1 MNTHDTPHPPLAS
14 PRPIPRIWALI
25 PCAGSGAR
33 AGTDGPKQYQIVA
46 GQPVVLH
53 TLAAFAAV
61 PRLAGTL
68 VVVSAGDTFL
78 QDSSTPFLVA
88 ACGGSTRAASVFNGL
103 GALLEHGAAPADWV
117 LVHDAARCLIT
128 PAQIDHLIDACVG
141 DAVGGLLALP
151 LPDTLKSAAAD
162 RVADTIAR
170 SDKWLAQTPQMF
182 RIQALKAALEAAGER
197 VTDESSA
204 MELAGFAPL
213 LVKGSAQNF
222 KVTYPQDF
230 ALAQALLLARATNET
245 DKADTKEKRTPLRPH
260 SLRIGEGWDIHQL
273 VEGRKLMLG
282 GVEIPY
288 DKGLLGHSDADALLH
303 AITDAL
309 LGAAG
314 LGDIGRHFP
323 DTDPQFK
330 GVDSGVLLRETLRRV
345 RAQGFAIGNLDCTI
359 IAQAPR
365 LAPHISSM
373 QTRIAALLEL
383 APDQVNVKAKTAE
396 KMGPVGMGQAIE
408 ARAVVLVLHEADD

>member
-1 MNTHDTPHPPLAS
+1 MTTTNAPP
-14 PRPIPRIWALI
+14 PIPRIWALI

-46 GQPVVLH
+46 GQPMVLH

-61 PRLAGTL
+61 PRLAATL
-68 VVVSAGDTFL
+68 VVVSPGDTFL
-78 QDSSTPFLVA
+78 QDLDASLLVA

-103 GALLEHGAAPADWV
+103 NALLEHGAAASDWV

-128 PAQIDHLIDACVG
+128 PAQIDHLIDTCIG
-141 DAVGGLLALP
+141 DTVGGLLALP
-151 LPDTLKSAAAD
+151 LPDTLKSEAVG
-162 RVADTIAR
+162 RVADTIER
-170 SDKWLAQTPQMF
+170 SGKWLAQTPQMF
-182 RIQALKAALEAAGER
+182 RIGMLLEALTVAGER

-204 MELAGFAPL
+204 MELAGHAPL

-230 ALAQALLLARATNET
+230 ALAQALLLARATEKPDNK
-245 DKADTKEKRTPLRPH
+245 DKRMPLP
-260 SLRIGEGWDIHQL
+260 SLPPLLPPLRIGEGWDIHQL

-330 GVDSGVLLRETLRRV
+330 GADSGVLLMEALRRV

-365 LAPHISSM
+365 LAPHIGSM

-396 KMGPVGMGQAIE
+396 KMGPVGLGQAIE
-408 ARAVVLVLHEADD
+408 ARAVVLLLKFRQL